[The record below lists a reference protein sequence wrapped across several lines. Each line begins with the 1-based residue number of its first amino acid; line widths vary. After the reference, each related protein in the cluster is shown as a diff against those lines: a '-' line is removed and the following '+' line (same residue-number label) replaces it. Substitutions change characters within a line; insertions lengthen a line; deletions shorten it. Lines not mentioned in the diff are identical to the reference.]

1 MKGKEV
7 LHSAYKVA
15 GTIAK
20 DKVFWFCMIAAAAVL
35 MIGTKSSFLYP
46 LNDWVDSNCFYT
58 MGKAMVHG
66 KVLYR
71 DLYEQKGPLLYML
84 HAIGYL
90 ISPGSFTGVYLIES
104 VCGGLFLYS
113 AHRILKPYC
122 GWASIAVL
130 PILGALVY
138 SAPSLSYGD
147 SAEEFC
153 VPMYAL
159 CMMVS
164 FLSLREDRPVSKWG
178 CFLAGAMGACVLWIK
193 YTMLGFFV
201 GWFIVPALMV
211 LFKGQWKKFFE
222 MILWVLLG
230 VFAASLPILLYFTVH
245 GALGDL
251 FKVYFY
257 DNMTLYADVEIDE
270 AQTFMQKLRSIYDEA
285 YNSTVR
291 TFKRNV
297 QYSRLT
303 ILGALWILLFEKW
316 KVKIHLLITF
326 FFTCLT
332 VYGGGRGYVYYGFI
346 LAAFSMFGFIPICGM
361 CELTTILAKK
371 CMPKVKLRAAVKKV
385 AGWTCAAVIVVVS
398 VFVTYRLS
406 GNTYMFE
413 YEKEDMPQYQFAE
426 IINQKEDA
434 TLLNYGFLDGGFYTT
449 TGIIPNCR
457 FFCYLNI
464 PLSDVMDT
472 QREFIR
478 EGKVDFVVTRSY
490 KLNAKNYECIAK
502 ASMFFDTKVY
512 DYYLHRLIEE

>member
-1 MKGKEV
+1 MSVKET
-7 LHSAYKVA
+7 LNRA
-15 GTIAK
+15 GTVVGTVLK

-35 MIGTKSSFLYP
+35 AIGTKSSFLYP

-71 DLYEQKGPLLYML
+71 DLYEQKGPLLYMI

-90 ISPGSFTGVYLIES
+90 ISPGSFTGVYLVES
-104 VCGGLFLYS
+104 VCAGLFLYS

-164 FLSLREDRPVSKWG
+164 FLSLREDRSVSKWG

-193 YTMLGFFV
+193 YTMLGFCV
-201 GWFIVPALMV
+201 GWFIVPAVIV
-211 LFKGQWKKFFE
+211 LFKRQWKKFFE

-230 VFAASLPILLYFTVH
+230 VFAASLPILIYFTVH

-251 FKVYFY
+251 YQVYFY
-257 DNMTLYADVEIDE
+257 DNMTLYADVEISE
-270 AQTFMQKLRSIYDEA
+270 TQTSWEKLQSIFNEA
-285 YNSTVR
+285 YNSTR
-291 TFKRNV
+291 LTFKRNV

-303 ILGALWILLFEKW
+303 ILGAIWILLFEKW
-316 KVKIHLLITF
+316 KVKFHLIVTF
-326 FFTCLT
+326 LLTCLT
-332 VYGGGRGYVYYGFI
+332 VYGGGRGYIYYGFI
-346 LAAFSMFGFIPICGM
+346 LAAFSMFGFIPICRFL
-361 CELTTILAKK
+361 ELITGLCKK
-371 CMPKVKLRAAVKKV
+371 YLPKLEFSKQLRSVF
-385 AGWTCAAVIVVVS
+385 GWFCAAVIVVIS
-398 VFVTYRLS
+398 VFTTYRLS

-426 IINQKEDA
+426 IINEKEDA

-464 PLSDVMDT
+464 PLDDVMDT

-490 KLNAKNYECIAK
+490 KLNASNYECIAE

-512 DYYLHRLIEE
+512 DYYLHRLIED

>member
-1 MKGKEV
+1 MCVKKR
-7 LHSAYKVA
+7 LSCLWTIA
-15 GTIAK
+15 GTVLK

-35 MIGTKSSFLYP
+35 AIGTKSSFIYP

-71 DLYEQKGPLLYML
+71 DLYEQKGPLLYMI

-164 FLSLREDRPVSKWG
+164 FLALREDRPVSKGG

-201 GWFIVPALMV
+201 GWFIVPALIV
-211 LFKGQWKKFFE
+211 LFKRQWKRFFE

-230 VFAASLPILLYFTVH
+230 VIAASLPILIYFTVH

-251 FKVYFY
+251 YQVYFY
-257 DNMTLYADVEIDE
+257 DNMTLYADVEISE
-270 AQTFMQKLRSIYDEA
+270 TQTIWEKVGSIFKEA
-285 YNSTVR
+285 YNSTR
-291 TFKRNV
+291 LTFKRNV

-303 ILGALWILLFEKW
+303 VLGALWVLLFEKW
-316 KVKIHLLITF
+316 KVKIHLIVTF
-326 FFTCLT
+326 LLTCLT
-332 VYGGGRGYVYYGFI
+332 VYGGGRGYIYYGFI
-346 LAAFSMFGFIPICGM
+346 LAAFSMFGFIPICHM
-361 CELTTILAKK
+361 CELATRIGKG
-371 CMPKVKLRAAVKKV
+371 CFPKLKPGELFKKV
-385 AGWTCAAVIVVVS
+385 FGWTCATIIVAIS
-398 VFVTYRLS
+398 VFTTYQLS
-406 GNTYMFE
+406 GNTYLLE

-464 PLSDVMDT
+464 PLDDVMDT
-472 QREFIR
+472 QREFVR

-490 KLNAKNYECIAK
+490 KLNSPNYECIAK

-512 DYYLHRLIEE
+512 DYYLHRLIED